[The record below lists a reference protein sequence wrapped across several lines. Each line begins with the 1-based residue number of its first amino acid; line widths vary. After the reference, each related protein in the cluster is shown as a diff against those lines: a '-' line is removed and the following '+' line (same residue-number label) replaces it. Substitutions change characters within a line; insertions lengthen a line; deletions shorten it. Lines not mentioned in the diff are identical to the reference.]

1 MKRLICVLC
10 TLALAIG
17 LTACSGGDS
26 KEATSSDFSLDLTQ
40 TIADSGAFSDEL
52 DALDCD
58 TAWSLYKLEQAG
70 LTRDQLTDCSILRS
84 AGATCEEVA
93 VLLFADSDAA
103 QSAKAAVQDYVQ
115 SQIDANTDYRP
126 AEIPKL
132 ENALVEQKGASL
144 LLVVANEMDVVTAL
158 LNG

>member
-1 MKRLICVLC
+1 MKRIVCMLC
-10 TLALAIG
+10 ALALAVG
-17 LTACSGGDS
+17 LTACSGGSS
-26 KEATSSDFSLDLTQ
+26 KDAAASDFSLDLTQ
-40 TIADSGAFSDEL
+40 AIVDSGAFSDEL
-52 DALDCD
+52 DPLDCD
-58 TAWSLYKLEQAG
+58 TAWNLYKFEQAG
-70 LTRDQLTDCSILRS
+70 LTRDQLTDCAILRS

-103 QSAKAAVQDYVQ
+103 QSAKTAVQDYVQ

-144 LLVVANEMDVVTAL
+144 LLVVANEMDAVTSL